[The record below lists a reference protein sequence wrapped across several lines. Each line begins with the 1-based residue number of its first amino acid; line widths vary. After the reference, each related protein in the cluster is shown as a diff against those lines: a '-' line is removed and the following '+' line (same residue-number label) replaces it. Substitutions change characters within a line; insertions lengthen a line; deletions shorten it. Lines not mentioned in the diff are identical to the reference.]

1 MNGDRGEVL
10 LLSARPEA
18 HDEMVRAFRGCGIT
32 VRTPRPWR
40 ARRAFAGHP
49 DVILVDLVH
58 GAGLTREM
66 VAALNRRRGRAM
78 IVALHEGALGP
89 RPGEASDLVVEG
101 FCRCT
106 DWRPLLRALAGP
118 AGTGAPRL
126 H

>member
-1 MNGDRGEVL
+1 MRATCGEIL

-18 HDEMVRAFRGCGIT
+18 HDEMVNAFRRRGIT
-32 VRTPRPWR
+32 VHAPHPCLP
-40 ARRAFAGHP
+40 RRAIGGHP

-58 GAGLTREM
+58 GAGLSREM
-66 VAALNRRRGRAM
+66 VMALNQRRGRAM

-89 RPGEASDLVVEG
+89 RPGEAADLVVEG

-118 AGTGAPRL
+118 AGAGASRL